1 MWGSTSKM
9 LKKPAIVKTVSREA
23 SLVKRISRGPSF
35 VKREAYLVRYEVLR
49 LRTTRDERRTNEEDG
64 LFEHLE

>member
-23 SLVKRISRGPSF
+23 SLVKRISLGIR
-35 VKREAYLVRYEVLR
+35 AY
-49 LRTTRDERRTNEEDG
+49 G
-64 LFEHLE
+64 